1 MLSNFPFSAVLW
13 DMDGTLID
21 SEPLWIEQERQL
33 MESFGASW
41 SHSDAI
47 HCIGGPMSRVD
58 AYMRSRLPDE
68 HRDSVEPF
76 ELARQLLERMEIR
89 LAQNVPFT
97 PGSFEIITEM
107 KSAGLPLALVS
118 ASTRPLMNAAL
129 KSIGEKLFD
138 VTISDTEVSQ
148 SKPHPEGY
156 LMAANSLAVDINS
169 CLIIEDSITGM
180 NAAIASGAYVLG
192 LPHVADLPRGEKVVH
207 RLSLEG
213 LSLSEIPGLFDA
225 LLERQ

>member
-41 SHSDAI
+41 SQADAI

-58 AYMRSRLPDE
+58 AYMRSKLPE
-68 HRDSVEPF
+68 LHRDSVAPL
-76 ELARQLLERMEIR
+76 ELARQLLERMEHR
-89 LAQNVPFT
+89 LSQSVPFT
-97 PGSFEIITEM
+97 PGSFDMIAEM
-107 KSAGLPLALVS
+107 KSAQLPLALVS

-129 KSIGEKLFD
+129 KSIGEDLFD
-138 VTISDTEVSQ
+138 VTISDSDVSQ

-156 LMAANSLAVDINS
+156 LMAADSLSVDIKS

-180 NAAIASGAYVLG
+180 NAAIASGAYVIG
-192 LPHVADLPRGEKVVH
+192 LPHVADLPIGEKVVH

-213 LSLSEIPGLFDA
+213 LSLAQIPDLFDTI
-225 LLERQ
+225 LERQ

>member
-1 MLSNFPFSAVLW
+1 MLSDFPFSAVLW

-41 SHSDAI
+41 SEADAI

-58 AYMRSRLPDE
+58 AYMRSKLPAV
-68 HRDSVEPF
+68 HRDSVAPF
-76 ELARQLLERMEIR
+76 ELARQLLARMEIR
-89 LAQNVPFT
+89 LAESVPFT
-97 PGSFEIITEM
+97 PGSFEIISEM
-107 KSAGLPLALVS
+107 KSAKLPLALVS

-129 KSIGEKLFD
+129 KSIGEELFD
-138 VTISDTEVSQ
+138 VTISDTDVSQ

-156 LMAANSLAVDINS
+156 LLAADSLSVDIRS

-180 NAAIASGAYVLG
+180 NAAIASGAYVIG
-192 LPHVADLPRGEKVVH
+192 LPHVADLPLGDKVVH

-213 LSLSEIPGLFDA
+213 LSLAHIPGLFDA
-225 LLERQ
+225 ILARQ